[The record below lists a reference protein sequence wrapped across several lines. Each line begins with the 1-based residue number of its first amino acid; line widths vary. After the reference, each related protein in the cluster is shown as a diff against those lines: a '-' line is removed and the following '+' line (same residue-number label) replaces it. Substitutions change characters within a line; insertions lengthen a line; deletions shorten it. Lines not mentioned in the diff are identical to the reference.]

1 MKKEELEK
9 MIMWIEARLS
19 FMEKLINEAQHTK
32 NYGKE
37 MHFSAQK
44 EVYNEMLNKLRSSGA

>member
-9 MIMWIEARLS
+9 MIRWIEARLT
-19 FMEKLINEAQHTK
+19 FVEKLINDAQTTR

-44 EVYNEMLNKLRSSGA
+44 EVYSEMLGKLRGEV

>member
-9 MIMWIEARLS
+9 MIRWIEARLM
-19 FMEKLINEAQHTK
+19 FVDKLINDAQTTR

-44 EVYNEMLNKLRSSGA
+44 EVYSEMLVKLRGEA

>member
-9 MIMWIEARLS
+9 MIRWIEARLM
-19 FMEKLINEAQHTK
+19 FVDKLINDAQTTR

-37 MHFSAQK
+37 MHFAAQK
-44 EVYNEMLNKLRSSGA
+44 EVYSEMLGKLRGEA

>member
-9 MIMWIEARLS
+9 MIWWIEARLM
-19 FMEKLINEAQHTK
+19 FVEKLINDAQITR

-44 EVYNEMLNKLRSSGA
+44 EVYSEMLGKLRGEV

>member
-1 MKKEELEK
+1 MKREELEK
-9 MIMWIEARLS
+9 MIKWIEARLS
-19 FMEKLINEAQHTK
+19 FMERLINEAQQTK

-44 EVYNEMLNKLRSSGA
+44 EVYSEMLSKLRSSGG

>member
-1 MKKEELEK
+1 MNKQELDVLIK
-9 MIMWIEARLS
+9 WIEARLS
-19 FMEKLINEAQHTK
+19 FMDRLISDAQQTK

-44 EVYNEMLNKLRSSGA
+44 EVYTEMLNKLRSAEA

>member
-9 MIMWIEARLS
+9 MIRWIEARLT
-19 FMEKLINEAQHTK
+19 FVEKLINDAQITR

-44 EVYNEMLNKLRSSGA
+44 EVYSEMLGKLRGEV

>member
-9 MIMWIEARLS
+9 MIRWIEARLM
-19 FMEKLINEAQHTK
+19 FVEKLINDAQITR

-44 EVYNEMLNKLRSSGA
+44 EVYSEMLGKLRGEV